1 LKKNGKR
8 LRLCRAEDIASE
20 EMIDRDYMDRAL
32 QLAER
37 GRGRTSP
44 NPLVGAVVVS
54 RDGVV
59 VGQGFHRRVGEAHA
73 ETIAL
78 DEAGEHAQGATLYCT
93 LEPCCHRGRT
103 GPCVERIV
111 SAGISRVV
119 AAVRDPNPLVSGKG
133 FDYLRA
139 HGIAVD
145 VGVAAQEA
153 SRLNQPFFTVMR
165 ERRPFVVLKAA
176 MSADGYI
183 SEAPGK
189 RTMLTSA
196 EADRHAH
203 LFRAEV
209 DAIAVG
215 SETLLVDDPLLT
227 ARGAYRERPLTRV
240 IFDRRLRTP
249 AHAAVL
255 STLAA
260 GPVMIMT
267 SPAAAGSTELVQPL
281 KARGAAIEAVEGPA
295 LRDTFERLADLG
307 IESLLLEGGS
317 EVHAAAWDE
326 DLVDLVSIYVC
337 PRVIGKGGVPF
348 LGGRAFDA
356 SALVERREERL
367 GPDTLIEGYVHGPR

>member
-1 LKKNGKR
+1 MVDL
-8 LRLCRAEDIASE
+8 
-20 EMIDRDYMDRAL
+20 DYMDRAL

-59 VGQGFHRRVGEAHA
+59 VGQGYHRRVGEAHA

-78 DEAGEHAQGATLYCT
+78 DEAGDRARGATLYCT
-93 LEPCCHRGRT
+93 LEPCCHLGHT

-111 SAGISRVV
+111 GAGVARVV
-119 AAVRDPNPLVSGKG
+119 AAVEDPNPLMRGKG
-133 FDYLRA
+133 FEYLRT
-139 HGIAVD
+139 HGVAVD
-145 VGVAAQEA
+145 VGVGGAAA
-153 SRLNQPFFTVMR
+153 LRLNQPFFTFMR
-165 ERRPFVVLKAA
+165 EHRPFVVLKAA
-176 MSADGYI
+176 ISADGYI
-183 SEAPGK
+183 AEAPGR
-189 RTMLTSA
+189 RTKITSD

-215 SETLLVDDPLLT
+215 SETIIVDDPLLT
-227 ARGAYRERPLTRV
+227 PRGVFRDRPLIRV
-240 IFDRRLRTP
+240 VFDRRLRTP

-255 STLAA
+255 STPTA
-260 GPVMIMT
+260 GPVIIMT
-267 SPAAAGSTELVQPL
+267 SVASANDASLRGPL
-281 KARGAAIEAVEGPA
+281 EARGAEIEAVEA
-295 LRDTFERLADLG
+295 STLRASLERLADRG
-307 IESLLLEGGS
+307 VESLLLEGGS

-337 PRVIGKGGVPF
+337 PGILGAGGVPF

-356 SALVERREERL
+356 ARLIERREERL